1 MQKVRVPV
9 TNFSYG
15 EVSPSLYSRTDSA
28 VYTGSAQRIE
38 NFFLRA
44 EGGVIKRAGLR
55 AVYRN
60 DIVIDSTKTQQSRLL
75 PFIFS
80 DDERYVVSLE
90 HQKIKFF
97 FIDPITGVLN
107 LVSTLTQD
115 INGNALKFTDTFLHE
130 YTFAQAGDVMF
141 ICHLTFAPQQIV
153 RTGLSTFQVEPFV
166 FDARSDLTKIYQPY
180 YNFHRQGTTLEVSA
194 TQGNGVTLTTSDA
207 YFDTTGLHDGITLR
221 YHGAEIEIVSVQS
234 TTSATANILDILTVR
249 LPVNSLS
256 TTEGQADIE
265 VTMVKH
271 GLSVNDSITVSHA
284 GTVGGIANSQINGTR
299 TVAEIVDDNKFVMT
313 AGSNANSS
321 EIGGGT
327 PKITTKAPTTS
338 WEEQS
343 YSALRGFP
351 GAVTFHQNRLVFGG
365 TLSQPDSMWFSKSGE
380 YYNFDVGV
388 AKDDEAIHVT
398 ASVGEI
404 NQIRHLVSNRDLQV
418 FTATSEMYIPAFSN
432 QPITPTNII
441 VRRQTPFGCD
451 FVRPQALDGATLFVQ
466 KGGAIVREYVFADTE
481 AAYVANPISLISSH
495 LIKTPIEM
503 NTMYG
508 AMSRSESYVFVTNY
522 NGTVSV
528 FNSNRGED
536 RAGWTEFTTQG
547 FFNSTVTI
555 DDRVFASV
563 IYDQGDN
570 VEVFAICEFDEAYNT
585 DVSSVYTGTGGVFDV
600 SDFYENG
607 AVLNVVDGNNY
618 VGEFT
623 VANGEIDVSAIDP
636 NLTEV
641 EIGLKFDVTLTTN
654 PLDIATGAGPV
665 TGSPRRIGS
674 VVVDL
679 NNTLSATV
687 NGANLVLRNVTDDLS
702 LQVNSFTGKKEFRL
716 MGYSRDPQIT
726 VTQSAPLALQVNGI
740 VAELTF

>member
-60 DIVIDSTKTQQSRLL
+60 DIVIDSNKTQQSRLL

-90 HQKIKFF
+90 HEKIKFF
-97 FIDPITGVLN
+97 FIDPTTGVLN
-107 LVSTLTQD
+107 IVATITQD
-115 INGNALKFTDTFLHE
+115 INNNPLKFTDTFLHE

-141 ICHLTFAPQQIV
+141 ICHPTFIPQQIV
-153 RTGLSTFQVEPFV
+153 RTDLSAFQVEPFV

-194 TQGNGVTLTTSDA
+194 TQGNGVTLTTSDP
-207 YFDTTGLHDGITLR
+207 YFATNGDHDGITLR
-221 YHGAEIEIVSVQS
+221 YHGAEIEITSVQS
-234 TTSATANILDILTVR
+234 TTQATGNIFDSLTVR
-249 LPVNSLS
+249 LGINSFS

-271 GLSVNDSITVSHA
+271 GLSINDSVTISHA
-284 GTVGGIANSQINGTR
+284 GSVGGISNNQINGAR
-299 TVAEIVDDNKFVMT
+299 TVAEIVDDDKFVIT
-313 AGSNANSS
+313 AGANANAS

-343 YSALRGFP
+343 YSVLRGFP
-351 GAVTFHQNRLVFGG
+351 GAVTFHQNRLVFAG
-365 TLSQPDSMWFSKSGE
+365 TLSQPDSMWFSRSGQ
-380 YYNFDVGV
+380 YYNFDVGT

-418 FTATSEMYIPAFSN
+418 FTATSEMYVPAFSN

-466 KGGAIVREYVFADTE
+466 KGGAIVREYVYADSE

-522 NGTVSV
+522 NGTISV

-570 VEVFAICEFDEAYNT
+570 VEVFAICEFDEGYNT
-585 DVSSVYTGTGGVFDV
+585 DVSSVYNGAAGVFDV

-636 NLTEV
+636 NLTEA
-641 EIGLKFDVTLTTN
+641 EIGLKFDVTLITN
-654 PLDIATGAGPV
+654 PLDIATGSGPV

-674 VVVDL
+674 VVIDL

-716 MGYSRDPQIT
+716 MGYTRDPQIT